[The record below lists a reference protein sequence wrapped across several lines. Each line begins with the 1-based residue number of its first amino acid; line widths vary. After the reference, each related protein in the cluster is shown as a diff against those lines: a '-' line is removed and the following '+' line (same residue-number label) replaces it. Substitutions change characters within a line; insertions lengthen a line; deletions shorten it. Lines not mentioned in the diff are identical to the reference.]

1 MVKIP
6 IILKLR
12 KGSHKEIAK
21 AQDIVVKILY
31 ETFEKA
37 VFHGGTAIWRCYN
50 GNRFSEDVDVYIPND
65 REKINFLFKKF
76 EKAGFRIEKKKIS
89 ENSIY
94 SKLKMNNTE
103 VRFEALLRKS
113 SGILKDYETAEGNI
127 IVVYT
132 LTPEDFIE
140 EKVNTYLKRLKIRDL
155 YDIFFLLRHVKN
167 KDDVKKILRKLAKGF
182 RKPEDEADLKVLIL
196 EGIIPKADKMID
208 YIKSFI

>member
-12 KGSHKEIAK
+12 KRSHKEIAK
-21 AQDIVVKILY
+21 VQDLLVKILY

-50 GNRFSEDVDVYIPND
+50 GNRFSEDIDVYIPNNQK
-65 REKINFLFKKF
+65 KINSLFKNF
-76 EKAGFRIEKKKIS
+76 EKVGFKIEKKKIS

-94 SKLKMNNTE
+94 SKLKINNTQ
-103 VRFEALLRKS
+103 VRFEALLKKAN
-113 SGILKDYETAEGNI
+113 GILKDYETAEGNI
-127 IVVYT
+127 IIVYT

-167 KDDVKKILRKLAKGF
+167 KEDIKKVLKRLIRGF
-182 RKPEDEADLKVLIL
+182 KEPEDESDLRVLIL
-196 EGIIPKADKMID
+196 EGIIPKADKIMD